1 MRPALVPSTL
11 PDLPYPAD
19 TRVRGWRFQLDHERL
34 DQSDTWAL
42 AGPEWRPWLLMVW
55 LTAWRQCPAGS
66 LPADHGLIAAKIGLD
81 VRLLTAHADIL
92 LRGFRRYADGRLYH
106 DTIVE
111 QVTEYLEH
119 NRKEAARVAAWREK
133 RRQEPDT
140 VTEVL
145 RVTNTDVLPG
155 TTPEPEPDIY
165 PSSLRSDGSAVVAKK
180 PRRAA
185 PPLPDILRLWS
196 EILPGLPQPID
207 PAHWTPNRKAQIAA
221 RWADQL
227 PDLDAWRDLFER
239 IAESKFLT
247 GKTPRPFKADLF
259 WATKPENLLRIHEGR
274 YA

>member
-1 MRPALVPSTL
+1 VRPALVPSTQ
-11 PDLPYPAD
+11 PDPPYPHD

-66 LPADHGLIAAKIGLD
+66 LPADHALIAAKIGLD
-81 VRLLTAHADIL
+81 ERMLTAHADIL

-111 QVTEYLEH
+111 QVTQYLEH
-119 NRKEAARVAAWREK
+119 NRKEAARVAEWREK
-133 RRQEPDT
+133 KRQKADT

-145 RVTNTDVLPG
+145 RVTNTDVPMS
-155 TTPEPEPDIY
+155 TTPEPEPDNY
-165 PSSLRSDGSAVVAKK
+165 SSSLRSDESAVVAKK

-185 PPLPDILRLWS
+185 PPTADILRLWS
-196 EILPGLPQPID
+196 EILPDLPQPID
-207 PAHWTPNRKAQIAA
+207 PAYWTPTRKAQIAA

-239 IAESKFLT
+239 IAESRFLT
-247 GKTPRPFKADLF
+247 GKTTRPFKADLF